1 MFCGVLAFAV
11 CLPTTNAII
20 ETTGKIKAIVAR
32 LFPEGSLVS
41 KMVNGWFEK
50 VDIICCGFAGSFTF
64 TLM

>member
-32 LFPEGSLVS
+32 LFPEARIRYLAIV
-41 KMVNGWFEK
+41 F
-50 VDIICCGFAGSFTF
+50 
-64 TLM
+64 